1 MNQPRIQ
8 TVRAVIT
15 TAIILTVAVAG
26 AHAAGGEG
34 DHGNP
39 VLEMIAKLMN
49 FGILAGTLV
58 YFLKSPF
65 NQYLTNRKTQ
75 IQSDLV
81 RAAGMKTAAAAQLVA
96 VDQKLAALPA
106 ELDALRHSGAAE
118 VANEEARIR
127 EMAEKERARLLSQM
141 QRQVESHSKA
151 AERDLIRVAADSAVA
166 SATNVIEKTMTPA
179 DHARLHDRYVTMVG
193 GERS

>member
-8 TVRAVIT
+8 TVRAAIT
-15 TAIILTVAVAG
+15 TALILTVAVAG

-39 VLEMIAKLMN
+39 VVEMIAKLLN
-49 FGILAGTLV
+49 FAILAGTLV

-75 IQSDLV
+75 IRSDLV
-81 RAAGMKTAAAAQLVA
+81 RAADMKTAAAAQLVA

-106 ELDALRHSGAAE
+106 ELDAMRTSGAAE
-118 VANEEARIR
+118 VATEEARIR
-127 EMAEKERARLLSQM
+127 ELAEKERARLLSQM
-141 QRQVESHSKA
+141 ERQVESHSKA
-151 AERDLIRVAADSAVA
+151 AERDLIRLAADRAVTA
-166 SATNVIEKTMTPA
+166 ATREIEKTMTTA
-179 DHARLHDRYVTMVG
+179 DHARLQERYVTMVG
-193 GERS
+193 GDK